1 MLFVADIENKFLL
14 LKHLRN
20 PACVLCYN
28 SHSKLVQGVEKR
40 GSII

>member
-20 PACVLCYN
+20 PAYVLCYN
-28 SHSKLVQGVEKR
+28 SHSKLVQEVEKR